1 MATSSIMSISSHH
14 IGGGKNSA
22 GPVPKHASG
31 SHHLQN
37 PNRRHPLRAHK
48 SIVWCR
54 KHWIRHLP
62 KCCDCAGKP
71 RSVKSQL
78 FSAMRMV
85 DATSI
90 TRCLRSQQ
98 HKQRLEYDGPNI
110 PDITLTSPEGNER
123 KIFD

>member
-1 MATSSIMSISSHH
+1 MATSSIMSISAYH
-14 IGGGKNSA
+14 IGGKNSS

-31 SHHLQN
+31 SHYLQN

-78 FSAMRMV
+78 LSAMCMV
-85 DATSI
+85 HVTSI

-98 HKQRLEYDGPNI
+98 CKQSLEHGGPNI
-110 PDITLTSPEGNER
+110 PDITLTSPEGYEQ
-123 KIFD
+123 KILG